1 MTMAGAALTGK
12 AALVTGGSRGIG
24 FEVAR
29 ALLEQGAS
37 VAITATTD
45 EGGAKAASALRGSA
59 PRDGSADRVLPLRLD
74 VRNHAEV
81 EQTFAAA
88 AAQFG
93 GLDIVV
99 NNAGVGVFRPVAD
112 MTVDEWHQVMD
123 TNLTGV
129 FYCCHAAL
137 PLLRQRGGGWIINIS
152 SLASRNA
159 FVNGAAYCASKSALN
174 AFSESL
180 MQEVRYEGIRVAYVL
195 PGSVNTGFGGGS
207 SAKAEGAL
215 MPEDV
220 AQVVADLVLHP
231 SRSLPSRVEI
241 RPSQPPRKA

>member
-1 MTMAGAALTGK
+1 MNMSSLTGK
-12 AALVTGGSRGIG
+12 VAVITGGSRGIG
-24 FEVAR
+24 LAIAR
-29 ALLEQGAS
+29 ALLQQGAS
-37 VAITATTD
+37 VAITGTNPATLKAGRD
-45 EGGAKAASALRGSA
+45 ELLSNAAADRIVSELADVRDHGAVEAALGRIDSAL
-59 PRDGSADRVLPLRLD
+59 
-74 VRNHAEV
+74 
-81 EQTFAAA
+81 
-88 AAQFG
+88 G
-93 GLDIVV
+93 GIDILV
-99 NNAGVGVFRPVAD
+99 NNAGVGVFKPVAD
-112 MTVDEWHQVMD
+112 MTVDEWHTVMD

-137 PLLRQRGGGWIINIS
+137 PYLRERGGGWIINIS

-195 PGSVNTGFGGGS
+195 PGSVNTSFGGGVLS
-207 SAKAEGAL
+207 NTKAQGAL
-215 MPEDV
+215 LPDDV
-220 AQVVADLVLHP
+220 AQVIGDLVAHP

>member
-1 MTMAGAALTGK
+1 M
-12 AALVTGGSRGIG
+12 
-24 FEVAR
+24 
-29 ALLEQGAS
+29 S
-37 VAITATTD
+37 V
-45 EGGAKAASALRGSA
+45 E
-59 PRDGSADRVLPLRLD
+59 
-74 VRNHAEV
+74 
-81 EQTFAAA
+81 
-88 AAQFG
+88 
-93 GLDIVV
+93 
-99 NNAGVGVFRPVAD
+99 
-112 MTVDEWHQVMD
+112 EWHQNID

-137 PLLRQRGGGWIINIS
+137 PHLRTRGGGWIINIS

-195 PGSVNTGFGGGS
+195 PGSVNTGFGGL
-207 SAKAEGAL
+207 ANTKATGAL

-220 AQVVADLVLHP
+220 AQVVADLVAHP
-231 SRSLPSRVEI
+231 ARSLPSRVEI